1 MVVSDKNPAGWTPG
15 PSPLGLLSGTGLS
28 GHQGRGRTG
37 PPPMGPTQH
46 PIPGGPP
53 SLRPTAP
60 SPAWTHSAL
69 PAEGVSAPR
78 RHSTDP
84 GLPAPADFPWR
95 EEHELLRKWGPGQ
108 QAASEQPCPALPGV
122 QSCHGLWVSVGCPG
136 LGGGWG
142 LEGAG
147 GWRGSRTPPPESSSA
162 RPRQAVPLAWGCPA
176 TSPSFPCAEHSGVCQ
191 ASSPALS
198 ILWTPLR
205 TTLSLGGGLGRTPHS
220 WVVVTTGSWG
230 RAPQLRKQANL
241 PKMPAQASRSRQ
253 RLGECLWHKIIHHI
267 LTVYLELVLNL
278 RI

>member
-1 MVVSDKNPAGWTPG
+1 MVVSDKNPSGWTPG

-53 SLRPTAP
+53 SPRPTAP

-147 GWRGSRTPPPESSSA
+147 GWRGSRTPPPRVLLGQTLAGGAPGMGLPSHITKLSMCRAFWSLSGLLPSTQHPLDPAEDHA
-162 RPRQAVPLAWGCPA
+162 EPGRRPGADP
-176 TSPSFPCAEHSGVCQ
+176 
-191 ASSPALS
+191 
-198 ILWTPLR
+198 
-205 TTLSLGGGLGRTPHS
+205 TLLGRCDHGELGKGP
-220 WVVVTTGSWG
+220 
-230 RAPQLRKQANL
+230 
-241 PKMPAQASRSRQ
+241 PAQETGESAQDASAGLPFPSTAGR
-253 RLGECLWHKIIHHI
+253 
-267 LTVYLELVLNL
+267 VFVA
-278 RI
+278 

>member
-1 MVVSDKNPAGWTPG
+1 MVVSDKNPSGWTPG

-53 SLRPTAP
+53 SPRPTAP

-147 GWRGSRTPPPESSSA
+147 GWRGSRTPPPQSPPRPDPGRRCPWHGAAQPHHQAFHVPSILESV
-162 RPRQAVPLAWGCPA
+162 RPPPQ
-176 TSPSFPCAEHSGVCQ
+176 HS
-191 ASSPALS
+191 ASSGP
-198 ILWTPLR
+198 R
-205 TTLSLGGGLGRTPHS
+205 
-220 WVVVTTGSWG
+220 
-230 RAPQLRKQANL
+230 
-241 PKMPAQASRSRQ
+241 
-253 RLGECLWHKIIHHI
+253 
-267 LTVYLELVLNL
+267 
-278 RI
+278 